1 MHSMWNPII
10 IMNPLAPLWP
20 LPTIPPLGALLW
32 GAFELLALA
41 RSRWIIKHGRH
52 RGDAH
57 RPA

>member
-1 MHSMWNPII
+1 MWSPI
-10 IMNPLAPLWP
+10 IMNPLARPWP
-20 LPTIPPLGALLW
+20 LPNIPPLGALLW
-32 GAFELLALA
+32 GAFELVALA